1 MDGLNQDDKQG
12 AATPEPSKSTAALPP
27 SKMPE
32 DQLIATLKSWWRKD
46 GPHARKWREGDE
58 TTIGA
63 KDSFDFVAGRQWTP
77 EDQAFLHSQRRVP
90 ITFNRVLPTIATITG
105 IEINSRHDTVFIPKT
120 SALMSEQGRMVVKAN
135 EVLSQASRAFADE
148 CDAEDHQSEAFRDS
162 VICGMGWTEARV
174 DYDIDPMGAYTE
186 AVVNPLEMAWDYRAR
201 EKNLT
206 DTQRRWHMKTMSMHE
221 ARAMFPD
228 VDPDDLSC
236 AWARADVET
245 GTYHIDEQGHSK
257 AEEPTGSEFD
267 AEAEVHVLRVQWWE
281 YEATRLVAHPDKPNE
296 PEHMT
301 EEEFAKLT
309 ELVQQKFAAAG
320 VPPPNIPSVPGRR
333 RAFYETYVGAKILQ
347 KPARPQFHNGF
358 TLNCITGIPDR
369 NRGHWFGLVYVMRD
383 PQRFANS
390 WLSQTQHILN
400 TTAKGGIIAEE
411 DAFVDP
417 RKAEEDYAKPDSIVM
432 VTPGAIGMNKIMQ
445 KPGVGITAG
454 HANLMQFAVS
464 SIRDVT
470 GINLELLGL
479 RETNQPGVLEAQRKQ
494 AALTILAPWFDSLRR
509 FRKQVGRCRLF
520 YIQKFLCT
528 PGRMIRIAGDDGYK
542 LVPLLQQDVI
552 GEHDIVISD
561 APTSPN
567 QKQETWGIMSGLL
580 PIFGDKVM
588 SNPKLAMVVME
599 HSPLPSAV
607 VDAFKEAMSAPP
619 SPEEQAAQQIA
630 QDTAKANLQLT
641 QAKVG
646 QTQASATQAESTAL
660 VNVVKAMGDAMM
672 SAMTNQA
679 QLYGEEIRKFIEA
692 QRGQATP
699 LVSEGEA
706 IEAQQSNL
714 PGIQG
719 MPAPGVMPQLPMPPD
734 IPVQGGN
741 IAAQIPTVQPN
752 YIEGQANAGL

>member
-1 MDGLNQDDKQG
+1 MDAGLDQDAKQG
-12 AATPEPSKSTAALPP
+12 ASTELTKATAALPP

-32 DQLIATLKSWWRKD
+32 EQLLATLKSWWRKD
-46 GPHARKWREGDE
+46 GPHARKWRDGDE

-63 KDSFDFVAGRQWTP
+63 KDAFDFVVGRQWAP
-77 EDQAFLHSQRRVP
+77 EDQAALAAQRRVP

-105 IEINSRHDTVFIPKT
+105 IEINSRHDTVFIPRT
-120 SALMSEQGRMVVKAN
+120 SAVLSEAGTMMVKAN
-135 EVLSQASRAFADE
+135 EVLSQASRSFADE

-162 VICGMGWTEARV
+162 VICGMGWTEART
-174 DYDIDPMGAYTE
+174 DYDVDPMGAYVET
-186 AVVNPLEMAWDYRAR
+186 VVSPLEMAWDYRAR

-236 AWARADVET
+236 HWARADVDT
-245 GTYHIDEQGHSK
+245 GVSRTDEQGHAK
-257 AEEPTGSEFD
+257 PEEPSGSEYD
-267 AEAEVHVLRVQWWE
+267 AEAEAHVLRVQWWE
-281 YEATRLVAHPDKPNE
+281 YEPTRLVADPRDPDKPQ
-296 PEHMT
+296 HMS
-301 EEEFAKLT
+301 EDEFKAFEQQWQAKA
-309 ELVQQKFAAAG
+309 AAAG
-320 VPPPNIPSVPGRR
+320 VAAPPLASVASRR
-333 RAFYETYVGAKILQ
+333 RAFYEAYVGAKLLQ
-347 KPARPQFHNGF
+347 KPQRPQFHNGF
-358 TLNCITGIPDR
+358 TLNCVTGIPDK

-400 TTAKGGIIAEE
+400 STAKGGILAES
-411 DAFVDP
+411 DAFEDP

-432 VTPGAIGMNKIMQ
+432 VNPGAISQQKIMQ
-445 KPGVGITAG
+445 KPGIGITAG

-509 FRKQVGRCRLF
+509 FRKQVGRARLF
-520 YIQKFLCT
+520 YIQKYLCT

-542 LVPLLQQDVI
+542 LVPLLRDQVE

-567 QKQETWGIMSGLL
+567 QKQETWGIMSSLL
-580 PIFGDKVM
+580 PIFGEKVM
-588 SNPKLAMVVME
+588 GNPKLAMVVMQ

-607 VDAFKEAMSAPP
+607 VDAFKEAMLAPP
-619 SPEEQAAQQIA
+619 SPEEVEARKLA
-630 QDTAKANLQLT
+630 QDTAAANLQLT
-641 QAKVG
+641 LAKAGQAS
-646 QTQASATQAESTAL
+646 ASATQAESMAL
-660 VNVVKAMGDAMM
+660 VNTVKAMGDAMVA
-672 SAMTNQA
+672 AMGNQA
-679 QLYGEEIRKFIEA
+679 AMYGDEIRKFIEA
-692 QRGQATP
+692 QRGQQIP

-706 IEAQQSNL
+706 IEAQQSSL
-714 PGIQG
+714 RGPPG
-719 MPAPGVMPQLPMPPD
+719 MPAPGAMPQLPMLPE
-734 IPVQGGN
+734 IPVQGG
-741 IAAQIPTVQPN
+741 IAEQIPTVQPN
-752 YIEGQANAGL
+752 YIEGQANGF

>member
-1 MDGLNQDDKQG
+1 MDGMSQDEKQG
-12 AATPEPSKSTAALPP
+12 AAVSEPSKATAALPP
-27 SKMPE
+27 SKMP
-32 DQLIATLKSWWRKD
+32 DDLLMATLKSWWRKD
-46 GPHARKWREGDE
+46 GPHARRWREGDE
-58 TTIGA
+58 VTIGA
-63 KDSFDFVAGRQWTP
+63 KDCFDFVSGRQWTP
-77 EDQAFLHSQRRVP
+77 EDQAFLQSQRRVP

-105 IEINSRHDTVFIPKT
+105 IEINSRHDTVFIPRT
-120 SALMSEQGRMVVKAN
+120 SSIASQRGELMVKAN
-135 EVLSQASRAFADE
+135 EVLSQAARAFADE

-174 DYDIDPMGAYTE
+174 DYDIDPVGSYVE
-186 AVVNPLEMAWDYRAR
+186 AVVSPLEMAWDYRAR
-201 EKNLT
+201 EKNLA

-228 VDPDDLSC
+228 VDPEDLSC
-236 AWARADVET
+236 AWARSDTET
-245 GTYHIDEQGHSK
+245 GMYHIDEQGHSR
-257 AEEPTGSEFD
+257 AEEPSGSDFD

-296 PEHMT
+296 PQHMT
-301 EEEFAKLT
+301 EEEFANLT
-309 ELVQQKFAAAG
+309 ALVQQKFAAAG
-320 VPPPNIPSVPGRR
+320 VPPPQIPSVSGRR
-333 RAFYETYVGAKILQ
+333 RAFYETYVGSKVLQ

-479 RETNQPGVLEAQRKQ
+479 ADRQQPGVLEAQRKQ

-520 YIQKFLCT
+520 YVQRYLCT
-528 PGRMIRIAGDDGYK
+528 PGRMIRIAGDDGFK
-542 LVPLLQQDVI
+542 LVPLLKEEVE

-561 APTSPN
+561 APSSPN
-567 QKQETWGIMSGLL
+567 QKQETWSYITALL
-580 PIFGDKVM
+580 PIIGEKVM
-588 SNPKLAMVVME
+588 SNPKLAMLVVK
-599 HSPLPSAV
+599 HSPLPSEF
-607 VDAFKEAMSAPP
+607 VDGVKEALMSPP
-619 SPEEQAAQQIA
+619 SPEEQATQQLA
-630 QDTAKANLQLT
+630 QDTAKANLLLT
-641 QAKVG
+641 QAKAG
-646 QTQASATQAESTAL
+646 QAQASATQSESVAL
-660 VNVVKAMGDAMM
+660 VNTVKAMGDAMVA
-672 SAMTNQA
+672 AMNNQA
-679 QLYGEEIRKFIEA
+679 QMYGEEIRKFIEA
-692 QRGQATP
+692 QRAPVQP

-706 IEAQQSNL
+706 IEAQHSNL
-714 PGIQG
+714 PGMQG
-719 MPAPGVMPQLPMPPD
+719 MPAPGGMPMLPMPPQP
-734 IPVQGGN
+734 PVSGG
-741 IAAQIPTVQPN
+741 IAAQIPTVTPN
-752 YIEGQANAGL
+752 YIEGQANGI